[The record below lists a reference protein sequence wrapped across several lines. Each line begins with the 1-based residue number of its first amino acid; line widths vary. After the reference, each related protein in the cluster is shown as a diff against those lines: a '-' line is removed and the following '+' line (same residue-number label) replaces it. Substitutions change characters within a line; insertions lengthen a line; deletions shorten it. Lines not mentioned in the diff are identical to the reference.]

1 MSKSSGEFLT
11 LSLLEEKGYDP
22 LAYRFFCLQSHY
34 RKALVFSWENLD
46 NAQGA
51 YNKLIAKIA
60 ALKPGSSAVVK
71 ENFYA
76 LREQFTAAL
85 DNDLNTSLA
94 VTALYD
100 ILKAKTT
107 DDTKLAAI
115 DHIDTVLALNLIDKA
130 IEKREADAAAAAAS
144 AAARASAEFAVIPED
159 GTEDSEITARILA
172 RQAAKKARDFAAA
185 DRIRDE
191 LKAEGIE
198 ITDIPGGAKWKR
210 V

>member
-1 MSKSSGEFLT
+1 M
-11 LSLLEEKGYDP
+11 
-22 LAYRFFCLQSHY
+22 AR
-34 RKALVFSWENLD
+34 V
-46 NAQGA
+46 
-51 YNKLIAKIA
+51 A
-60 ALKPGSSAVVK
+60 ALKEGAPQEADAGTV
-71 ENFYA
+71 
-76 LREQFTAAL
+76 AAL
-85 DNDLNTSLA
+85 KKSFAEALDTDLNTSLA

-115 DHIDTVLALNLIDKA
+115 DHVDTVLGLNLIDRA

-144 AAARASAEFAVIPED
+144 AAARAASEFAVIPEA
-159 GTEDSEITARILA
+159 GTEDPAVTERIRE
-172 RQAAKKARDFAAA
+172 RQAAKKARDFALA